1 MTILKK
7 SVSLNPGESKEV
19 AFQFTP
25 SEAKVYCVSVDG
37 QVGEFIAIELALT
50 HFWVKGLS
58 WPEHFTKYGE
68 DYGRIIRWRAIAL
81 LDEADYD
88 PFAGWTGQFPDIGS
102 ELVDVSQPLHFNMP
116 EGWQGAKR
124 DEPNS
129 TIIRLFFET
138 DQGWYGFL
146 DDSPWLLNIPD
157 GGTITFEVTSSGARN
172 WRVE

>member
-1 MTILKK
+1 MPEEKEDKKVPILLA
-7 SVSLNPGESKEV
+7 VATGLTGLAGLLAIFGLIALAARKE
-19 AFQFTP
+19 P
-25 SEAKVYCVSVDG
+25 PEG
-37 QVGEFIAIELALT
+37 PLT
-50 HFWVKGLS
+50 HFWVEGLS

-88 PFAGWTGQFPDIGS
+88 PEAGWAGQLPDTGSQ
-102 ELVDVSQPLHFNMP
+102 LVDVSQPLHFTMP

-138 DQGWYGFL
+138 DQGWTGFL

-157 GGTITFEVTSSGARN
+157 GSTITFEVTSSGASN
-172 WRVE
+172 WGVA